1 MIETSQ
7 GVVVAGAGAAGH
19 SAARTL
25 RDEGYNGPLT
35 VLHPEP
41 HAPYNR
47 TLVNKAVLQGLLSAA
62 QIALPSLDTLD
73 VHQVRA
79 GVVAID
85 PHASVLM
92 LDNGQRLPY
101 AMLIAA
107 TGSTPRSHNHQL
119 GEAARLL
126 HIHTVDDAER
136 IRDWLGDDPGAKS
149 VTLLGAGFIG
159 AETASYLADA
169 GATVHLV
176 SRPAVPL
183 AGVLGERIARRV
195 TELHSAHVTTHFGRQ
210 VRAVSGHRDSVTV
223 TLDDG
228 QVLESDLVVAAH
240 GTVSA
245 AVWAT
250 DTEEGIAVD
259 DRLRA
264 VGLRRVYA
272 AGSVAV
278 HTGRLGQS
286 YRVDHWD
293 AATSQGAHAARTLL
307 HDHANGE
314 DPGPYAPS
322 TGFTLNLYH
331 HAIAAYGVA
340 VPGAVERQHPTG
352 NADAI
357 LTTFHEPALQAITAA
372 AGIGA
377 ARELLGL
384 RGHLERP

>member
-1 MIETSQ
+1 MIDTST

-19 SAARTL
+19 SAAKTL
-25 RDEGYNGPLT
+25 RLEGYAGPLT
-35 VLHPEP
+35 VLHAEP
-41 HAPYNR
+41 QASYNR
-47 TLVNKAVLQGLLSAA
+47 TLVNKAVLQGLLTAE
-62 QIALPSLDTLD
+62 QIALPSLESLD
-73 VHQVRA
+73 VHVVRA

-85 PHASVLM
+85 PAASVLR
-92 LDNGQRLPY
+92 LDSGERLPY
-101 AMLIAA
+101 STLIAA
-107 TGSTPRSHNHQL
+107 TGSTPRSHDHL

-126 HIHTVDDAER
+126 HIHTVDDAAR
-136 IRDWLGDDPGAKS
+136 IRDWLGDDPGARS

-183 AGVLGERIARRV
+183 AGVLGEQIARRV
-195 TELHSAHVTTHFGRQ
+195 TELHAAHVTTHFGRQ
-210 VRAVSGHRDSVTV
+210 VSAVSGHSDSVTV

-228 QVLESDLVVAAH
+228 QVLESDLVIAAH

-245 AVWAT
+245 SAWAT
-250 DTEEGIAVD
+250 DTEGGIAVD
-259 DRLRA
+259 DRMRA

-278 HTGRLGQS
+278 HTDRMGQS

-293 AATSQGAHAARTLL
+293 AAAGQGAHAARTLL
-307 HDHANGE
+307 HEHAHGE

-322 TGFTLNLYH
+322 TGFTLRLYR

-340 VPGAVERQHPTG
+340 RPGAVERQHPTG
-352 NADAI
+352 DAEAI
-357 LTTFHEPALQAITAA
+357 LTTFHEPAHQIMTAA

-377 ARELLGL
+377 ARELLAL
-384 RGHLERP
+384 RSQLERP

>member
-1 MIETSQ
+1 MIETRP

-19 SAARTL
+19 SAVRTL
-25 RDEGYNGPLT
+25 RAEGFKGPLT

-73 VHQVRA
+73 VHLVRA
-79 GVVAID
+79 SVVSID
-85 PHASVLM
+85 PGGSVLT
-92 LDNGQRLPY
+92 LDTGQRLPY
-101 AMLIAA
+101 SVLIAA
-107 TGSTPRSHNHQL
+107 TGSTPRSHNPRF
-119 GEAARLL
+119 GESARLL
-126 HIHTVDDAER
+126 HIHTVDDAAR
-136 IRDWLGDDPGAKS
+136 IRGWFGGNPGATS
-149 VTLLGAGFIG
+149 VALLGAGFIG

-183 AGVLGERIARRV
+183 AGVLGDRIAQRV
-195 TELHSAHVTTHFGRQ
+195 TELHHAHVTTHFGRE
-210 VRAVSGHRDSVTV
+210 VGAVSAGKDSVAV

-228 QVLESDLVVAAH
+228 QVLESDLAVVAH
-240 GTVSA
+240 GTVPTSS
-245 AVWAT
+245 WAT

-278 HTGRLGQS
+278 HTGRMGRP
-286 YRVDHWD
+286 YRVDHWE

-307 HDHANGE
+307 HDNADGE

-322 TGFTLNLYH
+322 TGFTLNLYR
-331 HAIAAYGVA
+331 HAITAYGVA
-340 VPGAVERQHPTG
+340 LPGAVERQHPTRS
-352 NADAI
+352 ADAI
-357 LTTFHEPALQAITAA
+357 LTTFHHPADQVITAA
-372 AGIGA
+372 AGLGA
-377 ARELLGL
+377 SRELLAL
-384 RGHLERP
+384 RAQLERP

>member
-1 MIETSQ
+1 VIDTST

-19 SAARTL
+19 SAATTL
-25 RDEGYNGPLT
+25 RLEGYAGPLT
-35 VLHPEP
+35 VLHAEP
-41 HAPYNR
+41 HATYNR
-47 TLVNKAVLQGLLSAA
+47 TLVNKAVLQGLLTAE
-62 QIALPSLDTLD
+62 QIALPSLESLD
-73 VHQVRA
+73 VHLIRA

-85 PHASVLM
+85 PAASVLL
-92 LDNGQRLPY
+92 LDNGERLPY
-101 AMLIAA
+101 SALVAA
-107 TGSTPRSHNHQL
+107 TGSTPRSHKHL

-126 HIHTVDDAER
+126 HIHTVDDAVR
-136 IRDWLGDDPGAKS
+136 IRGWFVDDPGARS
-149 VTLLGAGFIG
+149 VTVLGAGFIG

-176 SRPAVPL
+176 SRPAIPL
-183 AGVLGERIARRV
+183 AGVLGEQIARRV
-195 TELHSAHVTTHFGRQ
+195 TELHAGHVTTHFERQ
-210 VRAVSGHRDSVTV
+210 VHSVSGHRDSVTV

-228 QVLESDLVVAAH
+228 RVLESDLVIVAH

-245 AVWAT
+245 SAWAT

-278 HTGRLGQS
+278 HTDRMGQS

-293 AATSQGAHAARTLL
+293 AATSQGAHAVRTLL

-322 TGFTLNLYH
+322 TGFTLHLYR
-331 HAIAAYGVA
+331 HAIAAYGV
-340 VPGAVERQHPTG
+340 VRPGAVERQHPTG
-352 NADAI
+352 NVDAI
-357 LTTFHEPALQAITAA
+357 LTTFHGPAHQTMTAA

-377 ARELLGL
+377 ARELLAL
-384 RGHLERP
+384 RSQLERP

>member
-1 MIETSQ
+1 MRENEP

-19 SAARTL
+19 SAASTL
-25 RDEGYNGPLT
+25 RLEGYSGPLT
-35 VLHPEP
+35 VLHAEP

-47 TLVNKAVLQGLLSAA
+47 TLVNKAVLQGLLTAE
-62 QIALPSLDTLD
+62 QIALPSLESLD
-73 VHQVRA
+73 VHLIRA

-85 PHASVLM
+85 PSASVLR
-92 LDNGQRLPY
+92 LDNGERLRY
-101 AMLIAA
+101 STLIAA
-107 TGSTPRSHNHQL
+107 TGSTPRSHNHL
-119 GEAARLL
+119 GETARLL
-126 HIHTVDDAER
+126 HIHTVEDAAR
-136 IRDWLGDDPGAKS
+136 IRDWFGDDPGARS

-176 SRPAVPL
+176 SRPAIPL
-183 AGVLGERIARRV
+183 AGVLGEQIARRV
-195 TELHSAHVTTHFGRQ
+195 GELHAAHVTTHFGRQ
-210 VRAVSGHRDSVTV
+210 IHAVSGHRDSVTV
-223 TLDDG
+223 TLHDG

-245 AVWAT
+245 SAWAT
-250 DTEEGIAVD
+250 EAEEGIAVD

-278 HTGRLGQS
+278 HTDRLGQS

-293 AATSQGAHAARTLL
+293 AATGQGAHAARTLL

-314 DPGPYAPS
+314 DPGPYSPS
-322 TGFTLNLYH
+322 TGFTLRLYG

-340 VPGAVERQHPTG
+340 RPGAVERRHPTG
-352 NADAI
+352 DAEAI
-357 LTTFHEPALQAITAA
+357 LTTFHEPAHQTMTAA

-377 ARELLGL
+377 ARELLAL
-384 RGHLERP
+384 RSQLERP

>member
-1 MIETSQ
+1 M
-7 GVVVAGAGAAGH
+7 AGAGAAGH
-19 SAARTL
+19 SAAMTL
-25 RDEGYNGPLT
+25 RQEGYAGPLT

-47 TLVNKAVLQGLLSAA
+47 TLVNKAVLQGLLTAD
-62 QIALPSLDTLD
+62 QIALPSLASLD
-73 VHQVRA
+73 VHVIRA
-79 GVVAID
+79 GAVAID
-85 PHASVLM
+85 PSASVLL
-92 LDNGQRLPY
+92 LDNGERLPY
-101 AMLIAA
+101 STLIAA
-107 TGSTPRSHNHQL
+107 TGSTPRSHHL
-119 GEAARLL
+119 GDTARLL
-126 HIHTVDDAER
+126 HIHTVDDAAR
-136 IRDWLGDDPGAKS
+136 IRDRFGDDPSARS

-195 TELHSAHVTTHFGRQ
+195 TELHAAHVTTHFGRL
-210 VRAVSGHRDSVTV
+210 VREVSSDSDSVTV

-228 QVLESDLVVAAH
+228 QVLVSDLVIAAH

-245 AVWAT
+245 SAWAT
-250 DTEEGIAVD
+250 DTEQGIAVD

-278 HTGRLGQS
+278 HTDRMGQS

-293 AATSQGAHAARTLL
+293 AANGQGAHAARTLL
-307 HDHANGE
+307 HDHASGE

-322 TGFTLNLYH
+322 TGFTLHLYR

-340 VPGAVERQHPTG
+340 LPGAVERQHRTG
-352 NADAI
+352 TADAI
-357 LTTFHEPALQAITAA
+357 LTTFHEPSQQGLTAA
-372 AGIGA
+372 AGFGA
-377 ARELLGL
+377 SRELLAL
-384 RGHLERP
+384 RAQLERP